1 MHDMWEILS
10 RSFLKESK
18 EDMRGFL
25 ERITE
30 YRIDY
35 FVEQGYIH
43 GEDWLLKELET
54 LTAIVNPADIAVLTD
69 HIEREKQI
77 IYFQGV
83 LDGIRLMKVTGQV

>member
-54 LTAIVNPADIAVLTD
+54 LTATADLADIAVFAD

-77 IYFQGV
+77 IYYRGV
-83 LDGIRLMKVTGQV
+83 LDGIQLIKFILNL